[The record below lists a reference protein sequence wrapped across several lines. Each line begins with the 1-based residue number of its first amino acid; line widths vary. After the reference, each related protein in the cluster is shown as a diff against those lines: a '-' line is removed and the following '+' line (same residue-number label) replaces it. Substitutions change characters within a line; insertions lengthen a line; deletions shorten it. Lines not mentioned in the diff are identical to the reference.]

1 MAISKTVFESYV
13 VTGDQLPL
21 DLIIWRRYKAMTPG
35 LVEAT
40 YDINKGLAK
49 LGMFLP
55 HNAAVSIPVDTAPA
69 TLKIPLKKLF

>member
-1 MAISKTVFESYV
+1 MAISKTVFENYV
-13 VTGDQLPL
+13 INGDQLPL

-40 YDINKGLAK
+40 YDLNKGLAR

-55 HNAAVSIPVDTAPA
+55 HNTGVSIPVDTAPA
-69 TLKIPLKKLF
+69 TLKIPLKILF